1 MRIIPLDPGHVDLD
15 GLDAPSGGA
24 LLGYDSDSDKAQAVI
39 LLEALTIYAERN
51 ERYKDNWRRMGW
63 RGALIRLRER
73 VERAWDYLWD
83 AEVSRAPEGQAPVDA
98 PAVDDV
104 IDLINFAAFL
114 VRGIRGETTRDGSW
128 W

>member
-73 VERAWDYLWD
+73 VERAL
-83 AEVSRAPEGQAPVDA
+83 
-98 PAVDDV
+98 DDV